1 MTGAASKQKG
11 GETERAMT
19 RRSFLQLS
27 LTASSLFFSAIAGSA
42 AYRHLSSR
50 AAYAAL
56 AKPEGRNG
64 GTAGEKRQPD
74 WDDLLA
80 QNPNTVGWLH
90 VKGTSIDTPIV
101 TPGGNEP
108 EDWYL
113 THDFWGQPDP
123 SGCPYLDRRCAI
135 DGRHVLAYGHNQA
148 NSNTA
153 FSSIHQAHQPDVFA
167 TIGDATL
174 STPSENHAGEKN
186 STGNGPTS
194 QPPAASQTA
203 SASYTP
209 RGTNLVFR
217 PILSLKVEAGYKPIQ
232 RFGVQTTED
241 MQSLIDELRKDA
253 NVVARDIEA
262 WRKQANR
269 LLTLIT
275 CANSAFATKER
286 TVLVFCSP

>member
-1 MTGAASKQKG
+1 MTGATSKQKG

-19 RRSFLQLS
+19 RKSFLQLS
-27 LTASSLFFSAIAGSA
+27 LTASSLFFSAVAGSA

-50 AAYAAL
+50 AAYAVL
-56 AKPEGRNG
+56 ANPEDRNG
-64 GTAGEKRQPD
+64 GSVGEKRQPD

-90 VKGTSIDTPIV
+90 VEGTSIDTPIV

-108 EDWYL
+108 EGWYL
-113 THDFWGQPDP
+113 THDFWGQPNP
-123 SGCPYLDRRCAI
+123 TGCPYLDRRSAI

-148 NSNTA
+148 NSNAA

-174 STPSENHAGEKN
+174 STPPENHVGEKDPA
-186 STGNGPTS
+186 GHDPTS
-194 QPPAASQTA
+194 QPSAASQTA
-203 SASYTP
+203 SASCTP

-217 PILSLKVEAGYKPIQ
+217 PILSLKVDASYKPIQ
-232 RFGVQTTED
+232 QFDVQTTED

-253 NVVARDIEA
+253 DVVARDIEA
-262 WRKQANR
+262 WRKEANQ

-275 CANSAFATKER
+275 CASSAFATKER